1 MDRLRLRRLLDS
13 VVAIAA
19 LLVMPYIIWN
29 LLKLETARNLNFDID
44 HPETIAVIETTPPEL
59 LFAKAHWQLEEDN
72 PLEAIRLYGA
82 IQSKG
87 DDAFRMRVHYN
98 LGTLYLREA
107 FKLWKTFGLNE
118 YIRINTLL
126 EAAKDNLRVALQMD
140 PDLEAARY
148 NLDLAYR
155 ITPPPRERDKNN
167 FQGNKSS
174 VFSTL
179 PSLPGGGP

>member
-1 MDRLRLRRLLDS
+1 MDRVKLRRWLDTT
-13 VVAIAA
+13 VAMGAM
-19 LLVMPYIIWN
+19 LVIPYISWD
-29 LLKLETARNLNFDID
+29 LLKLETARNLNDAID
-44 HPETIAVIETTPPEL
+44 HPESIAIIETTPPEL
-59 LFAKAHWQLEEDN
+59 LFARAHWQHKEDN

-82 IQSKG
+82 IQSRG
-87 DDAFRMRVHYN
+87 DDGFRMRVHYN
-98 LGTLYLREA
+98 LGTLYLNEA

-126 EAAKDNLRVALQMD
+126 EAAKDNLKIALAID
-140 PDLEAARY
+140 PDLQAARY

>member
-1 MDRLRLRRLLDS
+1 MDRVKLRRGLDA
-13 VVAIAA
+13 VVAVAA
-19 LLVMPYIIWN
+19 ILVVPYILWN
-29 LLKLETARNLNFDID
+29 LLKLETARNLNLDID
-44 HPETIAVIETTPPEL
+44 HPESIAVIETTPPEL
-59 LFAKAHWQLEEDN
+59 LFARAHWQLVQDN

-82 IQSKG
+82 IQSRG

-98 LGTLYLREA
+98 LGTLYLNEA

-126 EAAKDNLRVALQMD
+126 EAAKDNLKVALTID